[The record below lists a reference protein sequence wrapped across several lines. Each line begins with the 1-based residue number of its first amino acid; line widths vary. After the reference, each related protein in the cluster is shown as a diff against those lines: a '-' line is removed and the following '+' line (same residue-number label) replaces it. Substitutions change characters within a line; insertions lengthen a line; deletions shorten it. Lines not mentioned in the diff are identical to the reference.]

1 MTVHSIHVFD
11 RRGKTLFTK
20 TYSKDAT
27 ASQRQLQTQSTGPE
41 GEDQDSEQRKLVFG
55 MLFSLREL
63 MGSLAPEDTEGGEI
77 NFASCWRVIVMSWSW
92 RLRRFPELS
101 FADEEIFPHTVTN
114 LTYDIALISSL
125 VCSSQGLH
133 AVKTGAGTLHNY
145 ETISGIRF
153 AIYTSNDI
161 TASGGTRGG
170 RGADTAASTSVRE
183 ALRYVYTDIWVEC
196 VVKSPLY
203 RAGEMGVVPIKSLG
217 GRSGKQFG
225 IESTHFERRLDSYL
239 QGMPWFH

>member
-27 ASQRQLQTQSTGPE
+27 ASQRQLQTKSTGPE

-63 MGSLAPEDTEGGEI
+63 MGSLAPEDTEG
-77 NFASCWRVIVMSWSW
+77 
-92 RLRRFPELS
+92 
-101 FADEEIFPHTVTN
+101 
-114 LTYDIALISSL
+114 
-125 VCSSQGLH
+125 GLH

-203 RAGEMGVVPIKSLG
+203 RAGEMGVVPIESLG